1 MLVTIVG
8 HDLPGRS
15 CGPGPEGQTYEN
27 IHVGLKHRTGG
38 VTEPQPG
45 DADEVT
51 WTFEVRVRAGDDG
64 RPDFGGGYVYGSRG
78 DRSVGLPWGEV
89 DGDGGFHLFRGAKLR
104 LDAVDPE
111 IVDAA
116 NAPGRRLVG
125 RVGLTDRCGHP
136 RCASVRPPDIA
147 WTAEPA

>member
-1 MLVTIVG
+1 MLVPIVG

-38 VTEPQPG
+38 VTQPPPG
-45 DADEVT
+45 DADGGT
-51 WTFEVRVRAGDDG
+51 WAFEGRVGAGDDG

-104 LDAVDPE
+104 LD
-111 IVDAA
+111 
-116 NAPGRRLVG
+116 
-125 RVGLTDRCGHP
+125 
-136 RCASVRPPDIA
+136 
-147 WTAEPA
+147 